1 MGLALHVPDVVLVE
15 RDQVDIPVTLDGV
28 RHAARTVGDYVVA
41 RESVV
46 VRSEVVL
53 VRPVGALHGVA
64 LARLDGVLG
73 ADGAVGVVV
82 SHGERDGAA
91 RVADGDRLRA
101 RRHRHG
107 LAGRERR
114 AHRAGRGA
122 GAGRQ
127 AEAERHRD
135 DRDERHDGG
144 RAELLSHFLEPPL
157 VLWPHRWGGGV
168 PGNRRHN
175 QPTKICRLM
184 VPSVGCETLGMSMN
198 FCDMKKDHVGGLCP
212 KFQQN

>member
-15 RDQVDIPVTLDGV
+15 RDQVDVPVTLDGV

-91 RVADGDRLRA
+91 GVTD
-101 RRHRHG
+101 RHG
-107 LAGRERR
+107 LRAGRHRR
-114 AHRAGRGA
+114 AHRAGRGR

-127 AEAERHRD
+127 AEAE
-135 DRDERHDGG
+135 
-144 RAELLSHFLEPPL
+144 
-157 VLWPHRWGGGV
+157 
-168 PGNRRHN
+168 
-175 QPTKICRLM
+175 Q
-184 VPSVGCETLGMSMN
+184 
-198 FCDMKKDHVGGLCP
+198 
-212 KFQQN
+212 